1 MRFSQSAF
9 WMIATGLILC
19 LLSLGFYMNS
29 PQVKSSKAQQ
39 TVSFRRLIEEKF
51 DPASVAKSE
60 SSPAERIETQC
71 VESFFP
77 FLASDASN
85 LAKTGQFPNLGECA
99 AQSDVIK
106 ALKADYQSRCVA
118 EKSWSDSLES
128 QELRKDCFQTYFH
141 LRAAAI
147 GWLHRGDDISKIDN
161 LSLLANIL
169 ASSAMSDVDRF
180 EAAAYRMK
188 ELAPGMYEP
197 VKAALIS
204 QVMRAAQMNPETQSL
219 ERAEVLA
226 KLEREISEALA
237 LRTDD
242 MEVHEAVILAQTRM
256 GERSDLMP
264 QIIEDLRFQGQS
276 GPALDYYEVSALWKA
291 GNRSEALVKMEA
303 LAKAYPK
310 QERFQE
316 TLSLLLKDPNGTA
329 PKFSAQM
336 SVSFISDEEASPQSQ
351 DEETSPQ

>member
-1 MRFSQSAF
+1 MRLSQSAF

-29 PQVKSSKAQQ
+29 PQVKSPKAQQ
-39 TVSFRRLIEEKF
+39 TVSFRQLIQEKF

-60 SSPAERIETQC
+60 VSLAEKIETQC

-77 FLASDASN
+77 FLTADPSN
-85 LAKTGQFPNLGECA
+85 LSKVGDFPSLGECA
-99 AQSDVIK
+99 VQSDLIK
-106 ALKADYQSRCVA
+106 AVRADYQARCVA
-118 EKSWSDSLES
+118 EKSWSDSRES

-147 GWLHRGDDISKIDN
+147 GWLHRGDDISKIDD

-197 VKAALIS
+197 VKAALIA

-242 MEVHEAVILAQTRM
+242 REVHEAVILAQTRM

-264 QIIEDLRFQGQS
+264 QILQDLRAQGQS

-291 GNRSEALVKMEA
+291 GNRSEALTKMKA
-303 LAKAYPK
+303 LAEAYPK

-316 TLSLLLKDPNGTA
+316 TLNLLLKDPDGTT

-336 SVSFISDEEASPQSQ
+336 SVSFLSDEEAAPQ
-351 DEETSPQ
+351 

>member
-1 MRFSQSAF
+1 MRLSPSAF
-9 WMIATGLILC
+9 WMIAIGLILC

-29 PQVKSSKAQQ
+29 PQVKSPRTQQ
-39 TVSFRRLIEEKF
+39 TVSFRRLIQEKF
-51 DPASVAKSE
+51 DPASFAQSE
-60 SSPAERIETQC
+60 VSLAEKLETQC

-77 FLASDASN
+77 FLTADPLN
-85 LAKTGQFPNLGECA
+85 LSKAGDFPSLGECA
-99 AQSDVIK
+99 VQSDLIK
-106 ALKADYQSRCVA
+106 ALRAEYQARCAA
-118 EKSWSDSLES
+118 EKSWSDSRES
-128 QELRKDCFQTYFH
+128 QERRKDCFQTYFH

-147 GWLHRGDDISKIDN
+147 GWLHRGDDISKIND

-264 QIIEDLRFQGQS
+264 QILQDLRAQGQS
-276 GPALDYYEVSALWKA
+276 GPALDYYEVSVLWKT
-291 GNRSEALVKMEA
+291 GNRSEALTKMKA
-303 LAKAYPK
+303 LAEAYPR

-316 TLSLLLKDPNGTA
+316 TLNLLLKDPNGTR

-336 SVSFISDEEASPQSQ
+336 SVSFLSDEETAPQ
-351 DEETSPQ
+351 